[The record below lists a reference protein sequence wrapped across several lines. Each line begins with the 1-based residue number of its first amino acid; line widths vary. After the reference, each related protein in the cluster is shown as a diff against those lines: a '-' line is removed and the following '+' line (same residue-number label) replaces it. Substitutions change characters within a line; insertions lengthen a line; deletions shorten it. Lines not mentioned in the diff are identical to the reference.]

1 MCQSPQAPFGSPV
14 HLPSSEGGA
23 HSRGPSDEAT
33 SFSEDG
39 PPTIDH
45 VQDTLT
51 MIPGRGS
58 GSKPGLGPLP
68 TWLGSRTTRSS
79 EGRRSLGNPF
89 YLHQAAR
96 PRRWCFGDARSP
108 GTPPGRTSGLPVLLG
123 SGGHETAPSPFGSR
137 PLCEPYRRSRAGG
150 PRGPHPPA
158 RASGL
163 GLDAATASCLAS
175 GRSTH
180 WASSSL
186 LFGVR
191 SVDNYE
197 GPAQRGG
204 DRTGNGTDSSG
215 HKIGGAESTGHY
227 AVFQDRPRGDIGR
240 SQPCS
245 SGRVFFEHRMLPSLD
260 GPFTPRNAPSRLC
273 CDVLT
278 DQDLASNSEDGS
290 PESQPRVFLGTS
302 HSHRAR
308 RPVRL

>member
-1 MCQSPQAPFGSPV
+1 MSLPPDAWRHGGSPR
-14 HLPSSEGGA
+14 P
-23 HSRGPSDEAT
+23 
-33 SFSEDG
+33 
-39 PPTIDH
+39 PPTRPAASPILREPFEKSLAGTGVVFALICAPWPTRIGDREG
-45 VQDTLT
+45 V
-51 MIPGRGS
+51 RGVV
-58 GSKPGLGPLP
+58 GDQ
-68 TWLGSRTTRSS
+68 TRI
-79 EGRRSLGNPF
+79 GW
-89 YLHQAAR
+89 
-96 PRRWCFGDARSP
+96 PRRGVQC
-108 GTPPGRTSGLPVLLG
+108 
-123 SGGHETAPSPFGSR
+123 
-137 PLCEPYRRSRAGG
+137 
-150 PRGPHPPA
+150 
-158 RASGL
+158 
-163 GLDAATASCLAS
+163 AATASCLAS

-180 WASSSL
+180 WASSSQ